1 MKKLVNKVAEAMSI
15 KSIELLKVEFADGKI
30 LVNPIE
36 VKDNNI
42 TAYIVEC
49 DKDLLVYDGNGEC
62 LYMVSESYKT
72 QIEKAVVLTRAL
84 TLMGF

>member
-1 MKKLVNKVAEAMSI
+1 MKKLVNKVAEAMVI
-15 KSIELLKVEFADGKI
+15 KAVELLKVEFENRKV

-36 VKDNNI
+36 VKDGYN

-49 DKDLLVYDGNGEC
+49 GKDLLVYNNNGEC

-72 QIEKAVVLTRAL
+72 QVEKAVVLTRAL
-84 TLMGF
+84 VCLGF